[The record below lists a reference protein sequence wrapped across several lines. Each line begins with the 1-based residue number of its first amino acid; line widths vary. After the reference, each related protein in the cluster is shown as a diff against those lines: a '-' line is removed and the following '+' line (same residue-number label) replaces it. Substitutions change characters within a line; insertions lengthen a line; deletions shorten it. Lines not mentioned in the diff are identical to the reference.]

1 MCFCHFKELNKNF
14 VSVFIQ
20 GNFHIEVL
28 CCKPEFSFHLVT
40 PGGNCVFEI
49 QTIFGQKA
57 VLIICGGEGQWEEKH
72 GEMIEWHF
80 YLLVWLFR
88 QGPPCFG
95 PPENLSFLGWT
106 GNARTLEKR
115 IWRRKRMSALE
126 MDLRSQ
132 CDLMLMSWW
141 DRERI
146 LCFAQILIRK
156 RLLKSAQ
163 RSSGSIS
170 FGRWVPFLTF
180 KLTLVKQ
187 LDEFVP
193 LFIHWWST
201 SNVGHLASS
210 AGECRD
216 LWVILA
222 LR

>member
-14 VSVFIQ
+14 VLVFIQ

-57 VLIICGGEGQWEEKH
+57 VFIICGGEGQWEESTGK
-72 GEMIEWHF
+72 
-80 YLLVWLFR
+80 WLSDISICWFDFSAR
-88 QGPPCFG
+88 GCRA
-95 PPENLSFLGWT
+95 LGRR
-106 GNARTLEKR
+106 RT
-115 IWRRKRMSALE
+115 SASWYGLE
-126 MDLRSQ
+126 MPDPWKKEFGGEKVWVGWKWIWGVNVTSCWCL
-132 CDLMLMSWW
+132 DEIG
-141 DRERI
+141 RE
-146 LCFAQILIRK
+146 LCFAQILFRK
-156 RLLKSAQ
+156 RLLKRAQ

-180 KLTLVKQ
+180 KLTLVKH

-193 LFIHWWST
+193 LFVHWWST

-216 LWVILA
+216 RWVILA